1 MAIPVGRQPAPATLD
16 AVDANVAAAPYL
28 IGGVPAPGGYYTDG
42 AFIRFSVPWNSTL
55 TALKFVISGEPP
67 GGEVRA
73 GIVTDQFGPK
83 ITSGIWLDSLPA
95 NTTLTPLSNGETL
108 ATVDLL
114 SLGFFDAL
122 GRPTGIPVYGDTTY
136 WAQISTTENGIG
148 DLFIPGYA
156 DGTSPLDNRT
166 TPTGYF
172 GGLEVDGVVGFA
184 PVREPSTWA
193 MMLLGF
199 AGLGFA
205 AFRRI
210 GKPDRGKAIPLR
222 SAL

>member
-1 MAIPVGRQPAPATLD
+1 LAIG
-16 AVDANVAAAPYL
+16 
-28 IGGVPAPGGYYTDG
+28 
-42 AFIRFSVPWNSTL
+42 F
-55 TALKFVISGEPP
+55 
-67 GGEVRA
+67 
-73 GIVTDQFGPK
+73 
-83 ITSGIWLDSLPA
+83 
-95 NTTLTPLSNGETL
+95 
-108 ATVDLL
+108 LL
-114 SLGFFDAL
+114 SKARLNGQFSLARL
-122 GRPTGIPVYGDTTY
+122 STPRGPLHY